1 MTWRLIGLMSVVLFL
16 SLGAFFVLLSLSEDD
31 IMDEVT
37 RTVSAV
43 GTKTL
48 SAFVD
53 LSVGAS
59 WERGAGGAGQPRR
72 FITRRFKEGEGFE
85 EVSQEERIQRWVSE
99 GLTAPPPAGKG
110 LFVIR
115 IAGGPLK
122 GIAGEDGEQV
132 APDFAG
138 YDSIYFS
145 AAAVEV
151 ESEQE
156 EMRARIPFF
165 RSVDAR
171 MVTIDLESAAPDAAG
186 AGAEEPA
193 AQGPLA
199 IQDELVFNVPTRDY
213 QSIFDKIRKR
223 SLLLLMGVFM
233 VGMLLSAGL
242 ARRFTRP
249 IRELDRGLRRLTKG
263 DLDVS
268 VKVSGQEEVS
278 RLGHAFNDMTRRLRF
293 SRERAREV
301 TRSEKLSALGR
312 LAAGV
317 AHDVRNP
324 LHSIGLTLQHL
335 QDTCR
340 PESDDSR
347 GEFDRSMAL
356 IRGEIRRLDELVG
369 NFLAFARSDR
379 QSRQSVRPHDLLQ
392 ETARLVQK
400 DAERR
405 GISVE
410 IGAED
415 DAVTIEVH
423 AESVRSALLNLVLNS
438 FEAMPEGGVVSL
450 DCSSSRD
457 DESGKGVRIEV
468 RDTGCGISE
477 EDREQVFEFGYTSRE
492 AGHGLGLAMVHQI
505 VVEEHGGRISLES
518 EPGKGTTICLE
529 FPEGEPLS

>member
-1 MTWRLIGLMSVVLFL
+1 MTWRLIGLMSAVLFL

-53 LSVGAS
+53 LHGAPAWS
-59 WERGAGGAGQPRR
+59 PKEDGAAATRR
-72 FITRRFKEGEGFE
+72 IITRHFTEGEGFE
-85 EVSQEERIQRWVSE
+85 AVSEEERIQRWISE
-99 GLTAPPPAGKG
+99 GLASPPPPGNG

-115 IAGGPLK
+115 IAGGPPREVADEE
-122 GIAGEDGEQV
+122 GAGPG
-132 APDFAG
+132 PGFASYG
-138 YDSIYFS
+138 SVYLSG
-145 AAAVEV
+145 AEVQV
-151 ESEQE
+151 ESERE
-156 EMRARIPFF
+156 EVRARIPIF
-165 RSVDAR
+165 RSVDAE
-171 MVTIDLESAAPDAAG
+171 MVTIDLQSDDPDPDG
-186 AGAEEPA
+186 AGAQEPA
-193 AQGPLA
+193 VQGPRT
-199 IQDELVFNVPTRDY
+199 IRDELVFRVPTRDY
-213 QSIFDKIRKR
+213 QSIFDRIRKR

-233 VGMLLSAGL
+233 VGMVLSAGL

-249 IRELDRGLRRLTKG
+249 IRELDRGLRLLTTG

-293 SRERAREV
+293 SRERAKEV

-340 PESDDSR
+340 PESDDPR
-347 GEFDRSMAL
+347 AEFDRSMAL

-369 NFLAFARSDR
+369 NFLTFARSDR
-379 QSRQSVRPHDLLQ
+379 QERRSVRPQDLLQ

-400 DAERR
+400 EAERR
-405 GISVE
+405 GITVE
-410 IGAED
+410 IGGED
-415 DAVTIEVH
+415 DASLIEVH

-438 FEAMPEGGVVSL
+438 FEAMPQGGVVSL
-450 DCSSSRD
+450 SCS
-457 DESGKGVRIEV
+457 SGKGEDNGPAVRIEV

-505 VVEEHGGRISLES
+505 VVEEHGGRVSLES
-518 EPGKGTTICLE
+518 EPGKGTRICLE
-529 FPEGEPLS
+529 FPEGGAES